1 MSDVSMR
8 EYLETL
14 IAAHRRELDVRSAA
28 TESAILLAREEVA
41 RRLGELNQLRS
52 EVISDREQFVSKLQF
67 EPMMQERDAWRSDM
81 TDKLTAIN
89 ERITKIETRGST
101 WTLAIGL
108 FFVVLQI
115 ALMFLLRK

>member
-1 MSDVSMR
+1 MR

-14 IAAHRRELDVRSAA
+14 IAAHRREIDVKN
-28 TESAILLAREEVA
+28 ESTQTAVLLAKEEVY

-89 ERITKIETRGST
+89 ERIAKIEARGST

>member
-14 IAAHRRELDVRSAA
+14 ISAHRRELDVRSAA

-52 EVISDREQFVSKLQF
+52 EVVSDREQFVSKLQF
-67 EPMMQERDAWRSDM
+67 EPMMQERDAWRGDI
-81 TDKLTAIN
+81 TEKLTSIN

>member
-1 MSDVSMR
+1 MSDISMR

-14 IAAHRRELDVRSAA
+14 IAAHRREIDVKSEA

-52 EVISDREQFVSKLQF
+52 EVVSDREQFVSKLQF
-67 EPMMQERDAWRSDM
+67 EPMMQERDAWRSDI
-81 TDKLTAIN
+81 TEKLVAIN
-89 ERITKIETRGST
+89 DRITRIETRGST

>member
-1 MSDVSMR
+1 MR

-14 IAAHRRELDVRSAA
+14 IAAHRREIDVKNQASETAV
-28 TESAILLAREEVA
+28 LLAREEIS
-41 RRLGELNQLRS
+41 RRLGELNQLRA
-52 EVISDREQFVSKLQF
+52 EVMADRDQFVSKLQF

-81 TDKLTAIN
+81 SDKLTAIN